1 MIPVALRFSS
11 SFLLAVLASAGLSMA
26 GDIIKLKS
34 GEKYDGKILSET
46 ATEVAIEIQVGR
58 IKETKKVARKD
69 IAELVKATPDQ
80 IESAALAK
88 LIPSKDMMSDAEYQ
102 SILTEKL
109 EPFLKKYP
117 TSPHK
122 GAVEAIIKTYKEEMV
137 QAKSGAKKLEGVWI
151 SPAELDWNAYN
162 FEARLRR
169 VELEKLLQAG
179 KPEAAYRILAEL
191 EASKPASVET
201 VKSFELFKN
210 ALPAFESTLD
220 RMVLEHPVKLKI
232 RTDSVKTLSADEK
245 KLFDEGIK
253 KEEADLKLRLE
264 EDKKMKLGILAFNE
278 YDLKSLTDAKAA
290 FVKEAA
296 RINKLDLNGM
306 KVAATAFQT
315 GLKNFSEKSYLSAQK
330 NFEDA
335 AKAFPKDTFVKE
347 RADLAKKAAA
357 EAARANAEATAA
369 KPVPVADAAAKTA
382 DGKPAPGKTSE
393 PAKTAGGA
401 PVKKAPAPAATPDE
415 TATDEAGEP
424 EAASNLPMFLI
435 AGAALLL
442 ITLLVVKMLAKKK
455 AAASDE

>member
-1 MIPVALRFSS
+1 MIPVALRFSPS
-11 SFLLAVLASAGLSMA
+11 VLLAVLASAGLSMA

-34 GEKYDGKILSET
+34 GEKYDGKILSESP
-46 ATEVAIEIQVGR
+46 AEVTIEIQVGR
-58 IKETKKVARKD
+58 IKETIKVARKD
-69 IAELVKATPDQ
+69 ISELVKATPDQ

-88 LIPSKDMMSDAEYQ
+88 LIPSKDLMSDAEYQ
-102 SILTEKL
+102 NILTEQL

-117 TSPHK
+117 VSAYK
-122 GAVEAIIKTYKEEMV
+122 GDVEAIVKTYKEEM
-137 QAKSGAKKLEGVWI
+137 AKAQSGAKKLEGVWI

-162 FEARLRR
+162 FEARLQR

-191 EASKPASVET
+191 EAAKPASIET
-201 VKSFELFKN
+201 VRGFELFKA
-210 ALPAFESTLD
+210 ALPELERTLD
-220 RMVLEHPVKLKI
+220 RLVLENPVKLKM
-232 RTDSVKTLSADEK
+232 RTDSAKTLSADEK
-245 KLFDEGIK
+245 KQFDEGIK

-264 EDKKMKLGILAFNE
+264 EDKKMKLGIPAFNE
-278 YDLKSLTDAKAA
+278 YDLKSLTEAKVAL
-290 FVKEAA
+290 VKEAA
-296 RINKLDLNGM
+296 RINKLDLNAM

-369 KPVPVADAAAKTA
+369 KPAPVADAAAKTA
-382 DGKPAPGKTSE
+382 DGKPVSGKTGE

-401 PVKKAPAPAATPDE
+401 PVKKTPSPSSTPDE
-415 TATDEAGEP
+415 TTTEEPAEP
-424 EAASNLPMFLI
+424 EASSNLPMFLI
-435 AGAALLL
+435 GGAALLL

-455 AAASDE
+455 SAASDE

>member
-1 MIPVALRFSS
+1 MLAL
-11 SFLLAVLASAGLSMA
+11 LASAGLSMA

-34 GEKYDGKILSET
+34 GEKYDGKILSESP
-46 ATEVAIEIQVGR
+46 TEVAIEIQVGR

-88 LIPSKDMMSDAEYQ
+88 LLPSKDMMSDAEYQ
-102 SILTEKL
+102 NILSEKL

-117 TSPHK
+117 VSSYK
-122 GAVEAIIKTYKEEMV
+122 ADVETIIKTYKEEMTK
-137 QAKSGAKKLEGVWI
+137 AKSGAKKLEGVWI

-169 VELEKLLQAG
+169 VELEKLLQSDKPEGG

-201 VKSFELFKN
+201 VRGFELFKA
-210 ALPAFESTLD
+210 ALPELERKLD
-220 RMVLEHPVKLKI
+220 RLVLENPVKLKI
-232 RTDSVKTLSADEK
+232 RADSAKTLSADEK
-245 KLFDEGIK
+245 KQFDEGIK
-253 KEEADLKLRLE
+253 KDEADLKLRLE
-264 EDKKMKLGILAFNE
+264 EDKKMKLGIPSFNE
-278 YDLKSLTDAKAA
+278 YDLKSLTEAKAA

-296 RINKLDLNGM
+296 RINKLDLAGM

-369 KPVPVADAAAKTA
+369 KPVPVTDPAAKTA
-382 DGKPAPGKTSE
+382 DTKSASGKTSE

-401 PVKKAPAPAATPDE
+401 PVKKTPAPETSPSEETPAEAE
-415 TATDEAGEP
+415 TP
-424 EAASNLPMFLI
+424 EASSNLPIFLI

-442 ITLLVVKMLAKKK
+442 LTLLVVKMLAKKK

>member
-1 MIPVALRFSS
+1 MLAL
-11 SFLLAVLASAGLSMA
+11 LASAGLSMA

-34 GEKYDGKILSET
+34 GEKYDGKILSESP
-46 ATEVAIEIQVGR
+46 TEVAIEIQVGR

-88 LIPSKDMMSDAEYQ
+88 LLPSKDMMSDAEYQ
-102 SILTEKL
+102 NILSEKL

-117 TSPHK
+117 VSSYK
-122 GAVEAIIKTYKEEMV
+122 ADVETIIKTYKEEMTK
-137 QAKSGAKKLEGVWI
+137 AKSGAKKLEGVWI

-169 VELEKLLQAG
+169 VELEKLLQSDKPEGG

-201 VKSFELFKN
+201 VRGFELFKA
-210 ALPAFESTLD
+210 ALPELERKLD
-220 RMVLEHPVKLKI
+220 RLVLENPVKLKI
-232 RTDSVKTLSADEK
+232 RADSAKTLSADEK
-245 KLFDEGIK
+245 KQFDEGIK
-253 KEEADLKLRLE
+253 KDEADLKLRLE
-264 EDKKMKLGILAFNE
+264 EDKKMKLGIPSFNE
-278 YDLKSLTDAKAA
+278 YDLKSLTEAKAA

-296 RINKLDLNGM
+296 RINKLDLAGM

-369 KPVPVADAAAKTA
+369 KPVPVTDPAAKTA
-382 DGKPAPGKTSE
+382 DTKSTSGKTSE

-401 PVKKAPAPAATPDE
+401 PVKKTPAPETSPSEETPAEAE
-415 TATDEAGEP
+415 TP
-424 EAASNLPMFLI
+424 EASSNLPIFLI

-442 ITLLVVKMLAKKK
+442 LTLLVVKMLAKKK